1 MSTLGA
7 LVIVMLII
15 GAVLTAAAIVG
26 AVVSAVFFG
35 VWLDS
40 LLLQWLTL

>member
-1 MSTLGA
+1 MISRDA
-7 LVIVMLII
+7 MVVVMLIL
-15 GAVLTAAAIVG
+15 GAVLTVA
-26 AVVSAVFFG
+26 AVVGAVFFG